1 MKMNLVRGTR
11 YVAIGQQN
19 YHIVS
24 QLVRRGKCMQQF
36 INHEAALWPRG
47 ESGRGGGERYDN
59 GSRNSS
65 YFPLGHKENENGA
78 SNDRKETMQMQI
90 R

>member
-1 MKMNLVRGTR
+1 
-11 YVAIGQQN
+11 
-19 YHIVS
+19 
-24 QLVRRGKCMQQF
+24 MQQF

-47 ESGRGGGERYDN
+47 RAGGGGERYHNDN

-78 SNDRKETMQMQI
+78 GNDRKETMQMQI

>member
-1 MKMNLVRGTR
+1 
-11 YVAIGQQN
+11 
-19 YHIVS
+19 
-24 QLVRRGKCMQQF
+24 MQQF
-36 INHEAALWPRG
+36 INHDAALWQRG
-47 ESGRGGGERYDN
+47 SSRAGVVGSEN

-65 YFPLGHKENENGA
+65 YFPLATKNENGA

>member
-1 MKMNLVRGTR
+1 
-11 YVAIGQQN
+11 
-19 YHIVS
+19 
-24 QLVRRGKCMQQF
+24 MQQF

-47 ESGRGGGERYDN
+47 NESGRFHNDN

-78 SNDRKETMQMQI
+78 GNDRKETMQMQI

>member
-1 MKMNLVRGTR
+1 M
-11 YVAIGQQN
+11 A
-19 YHIVS
+19 
-24 QLVRRGKCMQQF
+24 
-36 INHEAALWPRG
+36 EG
-47 ESGRGGGERYDN
+47 ELKSWGEGSEN

-65 YFPLGHKENENGA
+65 YFPLATKNENGA